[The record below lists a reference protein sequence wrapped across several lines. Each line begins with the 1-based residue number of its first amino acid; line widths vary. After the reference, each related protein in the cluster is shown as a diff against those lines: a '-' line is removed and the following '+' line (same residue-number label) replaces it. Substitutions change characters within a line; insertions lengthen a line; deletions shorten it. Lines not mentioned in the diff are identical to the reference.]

1 MDIAFY
7 NNKILM
13 DETFNFGGLL
23 KRWFSDT

>member
-1 MDIAFY
+1 MDIALY

-13 DETFNFGGLL
+13 DELFNFGDLL